1 MPARLAELIS
11 WSDRRRTLMACRA
24 PALHSADLCS
34 SHAAAAQLLG
44 SPGPGRGSPAVTRPR
59 CMGRVRRGSLATTA
73 TTVPASAVLILRSSE
88 WVEVIAALSSAF
100 R

>member
-34 SHAAAAQLLG
+34 SHAAAAQLLA

-59 CMGRVRRGSLATTA
+59 CMGRVRRGSRATTPN
-73 TTVPASAVLILRSSE
+73 TVPASAVLMLRSSE

-100 R
+100 I